1 MSTQPNR
8 PAVCLVDDDAAIRN
22 SLRLVMSDAN
32 LRLISFTSAQEFLDA
47 FDPQGVGCILLDVR
61 MPGMSG
67 LDLQRALEERGI
79 AIPIILLTG
88 HADVPLAVQAV
99 KAGAVDVLEKPFKE
113 EVLLERIERAF
124 TLYEEMQQRTQQKDV
139 ILERIGRLTR
149 REREVLDLMVA
160 GKKNKDIAEEL
171 GISPK
176 TLDIHRS
183 KVMEKMEAR
192 TVADLVRWRLFERSS
207 GKVGQAGYL

>member
-1 MSTQPNR
+1 MSTKVR
-8 PAVCLVDDDAAIRN
+8 KLTVCLVDDDAGVRN
-22 SLRLVMSDAN
+22 TLRLVMKEAN
-32 LRLISFTSAQEFLDA
+32 IPLISFTGSQDFLDH
-47 FDPQGVGCILLDVR
+47 FQPDDIGCILLDLR
-61 MPGMSG
+61 LPGMSG
-67 LDLQRALEERGI
+67 LDIQDALRERGQ

-88 HADVPLAVQAV
+88 HADVPVTVQAV
-99 KAGAVDVLEKPFKE
+99 KGGAIDVIEKPFQE
-113 EVLLERIERAF
+113 DELIERVRAAF
-124 TLYEEMQQRTQQKDV
+124 ATYEEWQKKAKEKEA

-160 GKKNKDIAEEL
+160 GKKNKDIAVEL

-192 TVADLVRWRLFERSS
+192 TVADLVRWRLFEQSRAED
-207 GKVGQAGYL
+207 AGWLC

>member
-1 MSTQPNR
+1 MSK
-8 PAVCLVDDDAAIRN
+8 ASKLSVCLVDDDAGVRN
-22 SLRLVMSDAN
+22 SLRLVMKDAN
-32 LRLISFTSAQEFLDA
+32 IPLVSLTSSKDFLDN
-47 FDPQGVGCILLDVR
+47 FNPQGVGCILLDVR

-67 LDLQRALEERGI
+67 MELQETLRERKL

-88 HADVPLAVQAV
+88 HADVPLAVKAV
-99 KAGAVDVLEKPFKE
+99 KAGAFDVLEKPFQE
-113 EVLLERIERAF
+113 DLLIERVQNAF
-124 TLYEEMQQRTQQKDV
+124 GLNEQWQKAARDREV
-139 ILERIGRLTR
+139 ISERVSRLTR

-160 GKKNKDIAEEL
+160 GKKNKDIAVEL

-192 TVADLVRWRLFERSS
+192 TVADLVRWRLFEQSPDML
-207 GKVGQAGYL
+207 GQAGYL

>member
-1 MSTQPNR
+1 MSKATKLS
-8 PAVCLVDDDAAIRN
+8 VCLIDDDAGVRN
-22 SLRLVMSDAN
+22 SLRLVMKDAN
-32 LRLISFTSAQEFLDA
+32 VPLITFVSGQDFLDNFNPA
-47 FDPQGVGCILLDVR
+47 GIGCLLLDVR

-67 LDLQRALEERGI
+67 IELQDTLRERGLT
-79 AIPIILLTG
+79 IPIILLTG
-88 HADVPLAVQAV
+88 HADVPLAVKAV
-99 KAGAVDVLEKPFKE
+99 KDGAFDVVEKPYKE
-113 EVLLERIERAF
+113 EVLIERIHKAF
-124 TLYEEMQQRTQQKDV
+124 GLFEQLQRKVKDKEV
-139 ILERIGRLTR
+139 ITDRIGRLTR

-192 TVADLVRWRLFERSS
+192 TVADLVRWRLFEQS
-207 GKVGQAGYL
+207 AGALGEAGHL